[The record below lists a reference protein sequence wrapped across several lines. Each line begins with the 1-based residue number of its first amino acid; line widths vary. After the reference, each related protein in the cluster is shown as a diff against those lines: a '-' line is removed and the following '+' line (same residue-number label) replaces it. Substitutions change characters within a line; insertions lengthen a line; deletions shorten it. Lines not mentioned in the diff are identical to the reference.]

1 MIVFKLT
8 HLGFLA
14 LRVLVS
20 FEAFM
25 LVDMA
30 TMTLDG

>member
-1 MIVFKLT
+1 MTVFKLT

-14 LRVLVS
+14 LRVWVS
-20 FEAFM
+20 FESFM

-30 TMTLDG
+30 MMTLDG